1 VAEPRHEVV
10 EQRRAPHVDRLLRA
24 APGAEPTGAARSRD
38 DADHHDVTVHE
49 KPARRVLAIAS
60 GKGGVGKST
69 LTLNLAL
76 ALARD
81 GASVGVLDA
90 DLYGPDLPL
99 MVGLARSERAREL
112 QLWRLGRPISLPPVD
127 VHGLKLM
134 SIGFLV
140 AEDQALSLPAMSIEL
155 VLRQLVH
162 ETDWGELDYL
172 LVDLPPG
179 TADVQQQ
186 IVRLLPLDG
195 AIVVVGPQDVSHLD
209 AKRVL
214 ELFADTGTRV
224 LGGVENMAG
233 LVCPHCG
240 ETISVFGDVR
250 EERSIWALGVERLGS
265 IPLDPAVGN
274 GRPILLEQ
282 PDSAPARA
290 LLAVAERLAATLD

>member
-1 VAEPRHEVV
+1 MS
-10 EQRRAPHVDRLLRA
+10 D
-24 APGAEPTGAARSRD
+24 S
-38 DADHHDVTVHE
+38 
-49 KPARRVLAIAS
+49 PARRVVAIAS

-69 LTLNLAL
+69 LALNLAL

-81 GASVGVLDA
+81 GAAVGLLDA
-90 DLYGPDLPL
+90 DLYGPDIPL
-99 MVGLARSERAREL
+99 MAGLKRTERAREL
-112 QLWRLGRPISLPPVD
+112 QLWRLGRPISLPPVE
-127 VHGLKLM
+127 VHGLRLM

-140 AEDQALSLPAMSIEL
+140 AEDQALSLPAMSVEL
-155 VLRQLVH
+155 VLRQLVQ
-162 ETDWGELDYL
+162 ETDWGDLDYL

-195 AIVVVGPQDVSHLD
+195 AVVVVGPQDVSHLD

-214 ELFADTGTRV
+214 ELFADNDTRV

-240 ETISVFGDVR
+240 EFVSVFGAVQED
-250 EERSIWALGVERLGS
+250 RSIWSLGVERLGS

-274 GRPILLEQ
+274 GRPILLDE
-282 PDSAPARA
+282 PDSAAARA